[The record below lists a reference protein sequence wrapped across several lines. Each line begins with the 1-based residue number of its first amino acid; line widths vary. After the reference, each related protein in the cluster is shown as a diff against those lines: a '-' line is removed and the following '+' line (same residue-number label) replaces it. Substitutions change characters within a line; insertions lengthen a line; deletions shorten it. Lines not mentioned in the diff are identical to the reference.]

1 MSAVIDTSVMMC
13 VLLGEPGRDRALEAM
28 HGASMSSVN
37 VAEVVAKCL
46 ERAVA
51 ENLVSLLLSSS
62 EIGIVDFVAE
72 DAVLAGQL
80 WARAQKGKFS
90 FGDRAC
96 IATAIRLGATAVTA
110 DRIWATLDLPCPVE
124 LVR

>member
-1 MSAVIDTSVMMC
+1 MSAVIDTSVVMC
-13 VLLGEPGRDRALEAM
+13 VLLREPGRERSLEAM
-28 HGASMSSVN
+28 RGATMSSVN

-72 DAVLAGQL
+72 DAILAGQL
-80 WARAQKGKFS
+80 WARAPKGKLS
-90 FGDRAC
+90 LGDRAC
-96 IATAIRLGATAVTA
+96 LATAMRLGATAVTA
-110 DRIWATLDLPCPVE
+110 DRVWTTLDLPCPVE
-124 LVR
+124 LIR